1 MNEAVTMEGT
11 LGRPSGGRTYS
22 RAVLG
27 VAGRTLRTTFRNPA
41 LLTPPILAPLI
52 FFAIFGGGL
61 GALAHAPGF
70 DYPGGYTSFSFVFIL
85 LNAVSFAAVFSGFAV
100 AQDFESGFARRL
112 MLGAGRRSATIVGY
126 AATAAVR
133 VVLGMAVLF
142 GIGTAVGVRVQ
153 GSVGHV
159 VALAGIG
166 LAYGMAMALL
176 SIGTALRLRSMQG
189 APAIQVP
196 TLIALFFAPAF
207 APLALLTGWI
217 HGTATWNPVS
227 YVLESGRGWVAGHPT
242 DVGRALLALALLLPL
257 TLLWTATGLRRASK
271 AA

>member
-1 MNEAVTMEGT
+1 MSAMAIRQLE
-11 LGRPSGGRTYS
+11 RSSGGRTYA
-22 RAVLG
+22 RAALG

-41 LLTPPILAPLI
+41 LWTAPIFAPLI

-61 GALAHAPGF
+61 SALSHAPGF
-70 DYPGGYTSFSFVFIL
+70 GFPGGYTSFSFVFIL
-85 LNAVSFAAVFSGFAV
+85 LNAVSFAAVFAGFSV

-112 MLGAGRRSATIVGY
+112 MLGAGRRSAALVGY

-133 VVLGMAVLF
+133 IALGIAVLF
-142 GIGTAVGVRVQ
+142 AVGV
-153 GSVGHV
+153 SVGVRIHGSAWHV
-159 VALAGIG
+159 VALVGIG
-166 LAYGMAMALL
+166 FGYGMAIALL

-189 APAIQVP
+189 APAVQVP
-196 TLIALFFAPAF
+196 ALIALFFAPAF

-217 HGTATWNPVS
+217 HGAATWNPVS

-242 DVGRALLALALLLPL
+242 DVGRAVLALAVLLPL
-257 TLLWTATGLRRASK
+257 VIAWAATGLRRAGR